1 MGSSLFDGITKV
13 SSLWGDKRYSDA
25 SIIMGQKVWHVHRW
39 VICEQSPYFEKA
51 LEGEFMVSMT
61 PHTLGLRNLWNLL
74 TGRWTSQ
81 ESKNKTINLTG
92 SQFLEEQVDGMLKY
106 LYFNELDTRQKKDP
120 VAAFIVAD
128 YFQVAS
134 LRTKATDQL
143 SKGLTDLAS
152 KKFFANFKEY
162 CHIVLGQ
169 HPGTHL
175 EETVIKVIADN
186 LSMVMHE
193 SGAWGELTD
202 VYPKLAKKV
211 LAVICPKPAALTVIK
226 RPAGV
231 AFDDTLQSGRYGKG
245 HGFRPGS
252 SYY

>member
-1 MGSSLFDGITKV
+1 MAASSPPSAT
-13 SSLWGDKRYSDA
+13 SLWGDKRYSDA

-51 LEGEFMVSMT
+51 LEGEFM
-61 PHTLGLRNLWNLL
+61 
-74 TGRWTSQ
+74 

-134 LRTKATDQL
+134 LRTQAADQL

-152 KKFFANFKEY
+152 KKFFVNFQEY

>member
-1 MGSSLFDGITKV
+1 
-13 SSLWGDKRYSDA
+13 
-25 SIIMGQKVWHVHRW
+25 MGQKVWHVHRW
-39 VICEQSPYFEKA
+39 VICQQSPYFEKA

-61 PHTLGLRNLWNLL
+61 PHALGLKHLWNLL

-92 SQFLEEQVDGMLKY
+92 SQFLEEQVDEMLKY
-106 LYFNELDTRQKKDP
+106 LYFNELDNRQKKDP
-120 VAAFIVAD
+120 IGAFMVAD

-134 LRTKATDQL
+134 LLTKAADQL
-143 SKGLTDLAS
+143 SKGLKDLAS
-152 KKFFANFKEY
+152 KKFFVGFKDY

-186 LSMVMHE
+186 LPMVMHE

-202 VYPKLAKKV
+202 AYPKLAKKV
-211 LAVICPKPAALTVIK
+211 LAVICPKPAVLTGIK
-226 RPAGV
+226 RPAGL
-231 AFDDTLQSGRYGKG
+231 AFDDTLQSGRPSKGLALRSGSIYYG
-245 HGFRPGS
+245 
-252 SYY
+252 